1 MKYTY
6 VAGHAGIKGNEEADR
21 RELFQFNFAYST
33 SAGGSNIVGQNL
45 YGALLTFTSPNL
57 K

>member
-21 RELFQFNFAYST
+21 RELFQFNLAYST
-33 SAGGSNIVGQNL
+33 SAKGSNIVRQNL
-45 YGALLTFTSPNL
+45 YGALLTFTLPNL

>member
-21 RELFQFNFAYST
+21 RELFWSNLASRLL
-33 SAGGSNIVGQNL
+33 AKGSNIVGQNL
-45 YGALLTFTSPNL
+45 YGALLTFTLPNL